1 MSAVILFRL
10 YEYFIREGT
19 WESGVLG
26 YRFCLAVD
34 TLSFTDLLTPFDPQF
49 LWLNSNEKDIYF

>member
-49 LWLNSNEKDIYF
+49 L

>member
-1 MSAVILFRL
+1 MSAIILFRL

-19 WESGVLG
+19 WESGVLC

-34 TLSFTDLLTPFDPQF
+34 ILSFTD
-49 LWLNSNEKDIYF
+49 